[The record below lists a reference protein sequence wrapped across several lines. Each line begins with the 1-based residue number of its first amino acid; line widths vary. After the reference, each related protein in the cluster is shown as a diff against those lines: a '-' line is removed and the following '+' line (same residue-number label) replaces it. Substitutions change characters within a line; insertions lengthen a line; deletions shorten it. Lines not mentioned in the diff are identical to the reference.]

1 MFYAIDGDEVG
12 KKLEFYLASDQVE
25 NAIAYSEA
33 ITAETDAIRARLAN
47 LGARILFCGGDSIL
61 AESQELLS
69 LDLGSGNGAG
79 VTWSVGIGGTPSSA
93 LLALK
98 KAKALGRNQT
108 VKL

>member
-25 NAIAYSEA
+25 NATAYSEA
-33 ITAETDAIRARLAN
+33 ITAETEAIRARLGN

-61 AESQELLS
+61 AESEELLA
-69 LDLGSGNGAG
+69 LDLRSVNGAA
-79 VTWSVGIGGTPSSA
+79 VTWSVGIGSTPSSA

-108 VKL
+108 VML